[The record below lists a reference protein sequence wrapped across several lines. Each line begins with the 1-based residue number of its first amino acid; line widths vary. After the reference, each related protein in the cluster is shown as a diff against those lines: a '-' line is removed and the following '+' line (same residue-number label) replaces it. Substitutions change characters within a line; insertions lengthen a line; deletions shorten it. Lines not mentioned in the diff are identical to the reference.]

1 MSGVSKRN
9 LENTNIEKEE
19 KKRKK
24 QKLNETNSIKNYDET
39 IVLDMNHDANE
50 LELELEEE
58 EEDSFNISDTYLG
71 LELLKNQILNSVKKI
86 NFPPLILKYIL
97 SELLDKNLNFEKE
110 IQILLKENKIK
121 QFKIESYSKED
132 IGYLFYEDYLF
143 YLKFIFEKEEEK
155 KNKLKLNK
163 INFNFLLEK
172 FENKVIKKY
181 SNISIKINELKLLL
195 NSKNEDEIK

>member
-9 LENTNIEKEE
+9 LENINIEEEE

-24 QKLNETNSIKNYDET
+24 QKLNETNSIKNHDE
-39 IVLDMNHDANE
+39 IDILDMNHDVHE
-50 LELELEEE
+50 LELELE

-163 INFNFLLEK
+163 INFNSLLEK